1 MINVAL
7 LSVIRRWH
15 LREQMSIREIA
26 RRTGLSR
33 NTVRK
38 YLKDGVV
45 TPAYPKRKARSKL
58 DAFSPQLTEWLEREW
73 SRGRK
78 QRRNVKELFLALR
91 GIGYS
96 GSYDRV
102 CAFAR
107 QWQRR
112 KQERLQVA
120 GRGTFVPLVFGP
132 GEAFQFD
139 WSEDW
144 AVLAGERTKLQ
155 VAHFKLCYS
164 RAFLLRAYLLQSQEM
179 LFDAHNHAFAVFGG
193 VPRRGVYD
201 NMATAVD
208 RIGPG
213 KSREVNSRFAAMVS
227 HYLYE
232 AEFCNRA
239 AGWEKGRVEK
249 NVRDAR
255 PRLWHCV
262 PDFDTLPALNAWLVE
277 RCMALWQQ
285 SAHPEQP
292 DSTIAQLWQEERLQ
306 LLPVSQSFDG
316 YIEHTKRV
324 SPTCLVNFERN
335 RYSVPASFAN
345 RPVSLRVYADRV
357 LVVAEGQI
365 VADHVRLIERKHGPG
380 RSIYDWRHY
389 LSVLQRKPGA
399 LRNGAPFAEL
409 PDAFKRLQALM
420 LKRQG
425 GDREMVEILALVL
438 HHDEQ
443 AVLTAVELALESGNP
458 SKEHVLNILRRLLEE
473 ARPAPI
479 DAPQGLQLSV
489 ESEANVSRY
498 DGLREVNR
506 AA

>member
-1 MINVAL
+1 
-7 LSVIRRWH
+7 
-15 LREQMSIREIA
+15 
-26 RRTGLSR
+26 
-33 NTVRK
+33 
-38 YLKDGVV
+38 
-45 TPAYPKRKARSKL
+45 
-58 DAFSPQLTEWLEREW
+58 
-73 SRGRK
+73 
-78 QRRNVKELFLALR
+78 
-91 GIGYS
+91 
-96 GSYDRV
+96 
-102 CAFAR
+102 
-107 QWQRR
+107 
-112 KQERLQVA
+112 
-120 GRGTFVPLVFGP
+120 
-132 GEAFQFD
+132 
-139 WSEDW
+139 
-144 AVLAGERTKLQ
+144 
-155 VAHFKLCYS
+155 
-164 RAFLLRAYLLQSQEM
+164 
-179 LFDAHNHAFAVFGG
+179 
-193 VPRRGVYD
+193 
-201 NMATAVD
+201 
-208 RIGPG
+208 
-213 KSREVNSRFAAMVS
+213 MVS

-262 PDFDTLPALNAWLVE
+262 PDFESLPALNAWLVE
-277 RCMALWQQ
+277 RCMTLWQQ

-292 DSTIAQLWQEERLQ
+292 ECTIAQLWQEERLQ
-306 LLPVSQSFDG
+306 LMPVSQPFDG